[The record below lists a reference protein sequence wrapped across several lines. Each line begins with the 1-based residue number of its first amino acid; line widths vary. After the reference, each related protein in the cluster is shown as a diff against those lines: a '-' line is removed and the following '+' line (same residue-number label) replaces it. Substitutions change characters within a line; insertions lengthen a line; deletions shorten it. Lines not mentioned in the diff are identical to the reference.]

1 MVTDWQ
7 RFLAVT
13 EAFTMVSD
21 CWLTVILTADDVL
34 QMFETTFFDR
44 WVKYHLEVII
54 IAILIYK
61 SLQMC
66 YEQNREFDLH

>member
-1 MVTDWQ
+1 
-7 RFLAVT
+7 
-13 EAFTMVSD
+13 MVSD

>member
-34 QMFETTFFDR
+34 QMFETTFCDH

-61 SLQMC
+61 SLQMR